1 MNAKNRI
8 EQRVFQLGYVD
19 KLYRNLVSTNNF
31 DDYKL
36 DSFPFEQKFPK
47 GNTGI
52 FLDEGFALDADKSDF
67 ENSVLLYDNLKHLNE
82 TEASDERLWVYLTH
96 VTFWEYM
103 RKRWP
108 IENVEN
114 PASRIRERYFMRGS
128 SIESITRSGI
138 ARLWWYAHLTY
149 DESRQNKYELTEVLL
164 KRADL
169 SVGITERALGSN
181 RSIRTALLEFLKA
194 NPDISSDQ
202 EKTRDIFKGLNLVG
216 GVRQLPF
223 LEITDLMAVLE
234 QVKLQL

>member
-1 MNAKNRI
+1 MNVKNRI
-8 EQRVFQLGYVD
+8 ELKVFQSGYVD
-19 KLYRNLVSTNNF
+19 KLYRNLISTNNF

-52 FLDEGFALDADKSDF
+52 FLDEGFALDADNSDF
-67 ENSVLLYDNLKHLNE
+67 ENSVLLYDQLKHLNE

-103 RKRWP
+103 RMRWP
-108 IENVEN
+108 IENVDN
-114 PASRIRERYFMRGS
+114 PVSRIRERYFMRGS

-169 SVGITERALGSN
+169 KIGRAH
-181 RSIRTALLEFLKA
+181 
-194 NPDISSDQ
+194 
-202 EKTRDIFKGLNLVG
+202 V
-216 GVRQLPF
+216 
-223 LEITDLMAVLE
+223 
-234 QVKLQL
+234 